1 MRRAAWLIAAVIVV
15 LAALGLLLV
24 RRSGVGPAWLGGGAR
39 NLLVV
44 TLDTLRADHVGSYG
58 YAAARTPRLDG
69 LAARGLRFARAATV
83 VPLTLPAHSS
93 LLTGTFPAR
102 HAVRDN
108 GGYYLGEE
116 NETLA
121 EILKARGFRTGGFI
135 SAFVLDS
142 RWGIAQGFERYFDDF
157 DLRQFEKQA
166 GMDAIQRPGRETVD
180 EALRWLAAE
189 REKPFFLWVHLYDP
203 HTPYAAPREFAAQF
217 PRSLTGA
224 YDAEIASADAQLGRL
239 LDALEAD
246 GRLGRTVVAVL
257 GDHGEMLGEH
267 GELTHGFFV
276 YDAAVRIPLVV
287 AAPGLAPRV
296 VVDQVRIVDVMPT
309 LLELLGVPAAP
320 AVQGTSLLPLA
331 RGQRLNL
338 MALSESWFPRFH
350 YGWSELQAIQ
360 DERFKLIRAPRRELY
375 DLERDPLETTDLAAS
390 DPRRVE
396 TLERALEQTITA
408 SGGGGTPKVPE
419 AMDSETAERL
429 EALGYVGGS
438 VSARHLEDRPRGDPK
453 DKIQLYNLLKQAS
466 TASAEGRFEEAIA
479 KASQALAED
488 PEILEGHMLLGN
500 FLEKAE
506 RHAEATAAY
515 RRALALDPEHQETT
529 FRLALAYKD
538 QGRLDDARTGFTRAR
553 SFDPRNGRVL
563 WQLADV
569 EMRARRLEEAEAILK
584 DALSREVERER
595 FLLKLGECYLEQ
607 KRLDEAAKA
616 LGEAVAARPTLETA
630 HFNLGLVHEE
640 RGELAQAI
648 AAYEKELAANPKAYR
663 AAFNLAK
670 LLQRTGRSREASERF
685 RQVVALAPDFA
696 IGRLYLAKVL
706 LDTGDLDGAERE
718 AKAGLSLAP
727 DPSMA
732 PLGHYILADVYSR
745 QGRLAEAR
753 SQQRA
758 GDRLARAGRRS
769 PAGSRLGG
777 SDAAPQTPR

>member
-1 MRRAAWLIAAVIVV
+1 MRRTSWIVLALLVV
-15 LAALGLLLV
+15 LAAAGLLLA
-24 RRSGVGPAWLGGGAR
+24 RRSGVGSSWLGGGPP

-93 LLTGTFPAR
+93 LFTGTFPAR

-116 NETLA
+116 QTTLA
-121 EILKARGFRTGGFI
+121 EVLKPRGFRTGGFI

-142 RWGIAQGFERYFDDF
+142 RWGIDQGFERYFDDF
-157 DLRQFEKQA
+157 DLSQFEKQA
-166 GMDAIQRPGRETVD
+166 GMDAIQRPGHETVD

-189 REKPFFLWVHLYDP
+189 RERPFFLWVHLYDP
-203 HTPYAAPREFAAQF
+203 HTPYAAPREYAARF
-217 PRSLTGA
+217 PRTLVGA
-224 YDAEIASADAQLGRL
+224 YDAEIAATDAQLGRL

-276 YDAAVRIPLVV
+276 YDSAVRIPLVV

-296 VVDQVRIVDVMPT
+296 VRDQVRIVDVMPT
-309 LLELLGVPAAP
+309 LLELLGVPPAP

-331 RGQRLNL
+331 RGERLNL

-350 YGWSELQAIQ
+350 YGWSELEAIQ

-375 DLERDPLETTDLAAS
+375 DLERDPLETADLAAS

-396 TLERALEQTITA
+396 TLERALEEMITA

-419 AMDSETAERL
+419 AVDSETAERL

-453 DKIQLYNLLKQAS
+453 DKISLYNLLKQAS
-466 TASAEGRFEEAIA
+466 TASAEGRFEEAIT
-479 KASQALAED
+479 KARQALASD
-488 PEILEGHMLLGN
+488 SEILEGHMLLGN
-500 FLEKAE
+500 FLKKAE
-506 RHAEATAAY
+506 RDAEAIAAY
-515 RRALALDPEHQETT
+515 KQALALDPEHRESL
-529 FRLALAYKD
+529 FRLARAYKD
-538 QGRLDDARTGFTRAR
+538 QGRPEDARTGFERAR
-553 SFDPRNGRVL
+553 TLDPKNGRVL
-563 WQLADV
+563 WQLADIALR
-569 EMRARRLEEAEAILK
+569 ERRFDDAEAALK
-584 DALSREVERER
+584 DALGGEVERER

-607 KRLDEAAKA
+607 KRLEEAEKA
-616 LGEAVAARPTLETA
+616 LREAIAVRSTLETA
-630 HFNLGLVHEE
+630 HFNLGLVYEE
-640 RGELAQAI
+640 RGEPEQAI
-648 AAYEKELAANPKAYR
+648 AAYEKELTAHAKAYR

-670 LLQRTGRSREASERF
+670 LLQKAGRPREALERF
-685 RQVVALAPDFA
+685 RQAATLAPDFA

-706 LDTGDLDGAERE
+706 LDTGDLAGATRE

-758 GDRLARAGRRS
+758 GDRIARAGRRS
-769 PAGSRLGG
+769 PAGRRLGG